1 MTKKNLN
8 PVAAIQSLISG
19 GLLRYYRIDFMSR
32 QLASRC
38 LIKKKLLMTP
48 TVFSIIGVILFVIF
62 VSAGSLA
69 AETPPINDTVR
80 KLQQIYEKTRDFR
93 AYFIQETTVKSI
105 GKTELEEGMVYFKNP
120 RQMFWD
126 YKKPKAKK
134 LVMNAQKAWLYLPQ
148 ENAVYTQD
156 PEIIFKSEALI
167 KFLSG
172 LGKLKEDFR
181 IQYHPSGAMDEN
193 GNYILLLYP
202 REKGASYQYLQ
213 MTVAKNNFHILRVSF
228 DDMMGNSTVLRF
240 SGITMNTG
248 LPSSLFQFQP
258 PSGVSIFKMP

>member
-1 MTKKNLN
+1 MN
-8 PVAAIQSLISG
+8 
-19 GLLRYYRIDFMSR
+19 
-32 QLASRC
+32 
-38 LIKKKLLMTP
+38 P
-48 TVFSIIGVILFVIF
+48 TVFSIIVAIFFVIF
-62 VSAGSLA
+62 GSVDSLA
-69 AETPPINDTVR
+69 AETPPIRETVR
-80 KLQQIYEKTRDFR
+80 RLQQIYEKTRDFS
-93 AYFIQETTVKSI
+93 AHFIQETTVKSI

-134 LVMNAQKAWLYLPQ
+134 LVVNAQKAWLYLPN

-156 PEIIFKSEALI
+156 PEKIFKSEALI

-193 GNYILLLYP
+193 GNYLLLLYP

-213 MTVAKNNFHILRVSF
+213 MTVAKNNFQILRVSF
-228 DDMMGNSTVLRF
+228 EDMMGNSTVLKF

-248 LPSSLFQFQP
+248 LPSGLFQFQP